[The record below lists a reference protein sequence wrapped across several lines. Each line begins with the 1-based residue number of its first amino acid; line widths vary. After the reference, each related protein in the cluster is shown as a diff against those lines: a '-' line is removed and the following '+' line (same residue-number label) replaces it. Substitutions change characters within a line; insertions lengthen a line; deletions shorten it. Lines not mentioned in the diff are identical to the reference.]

1 MKPIAQDLWLL
12 HYKAPLLGDYLGR
25 NVSVVRLRSGDLVIH
40 STGPFSPE
48 DVENIKALGRPAFL
62 LDALSKHDTF
72 AKEGRAAFPDL
83 PYYAPAGFSETVGFP
98 TESLSHPPSAWAG
111 QLDGVHLN
119 GMEGQDEYAFLHRAS
134 RTLIVCDLVFHVT
147 TEAPLGARLFAT
159 VGIVGG
165 RTHDVGMPRP
175 ERSSIKDAD
184 AFRRS
189 LATLMAWDFDRI
201 IVGHGE
207 VVETGGKALL
217 AEALREAGFGPETA
231 G

>member
-1 MKPIAQDLWLL
+1 MKEIAENLWQL

-25 NVSVVRLRSGDLVIH
+25 NVTIVRLRSGDLVIH
-40 STGPFSPE
+40 STGPFTPE
-48 DVENIKALGRPAFL
+48 DVEAIKALGRPAYM

-83 PYYAPAGFSETVGFP
+83 PYYAPEGFSETVGFP
-98 TESLSHPPSAWAG
+98 TESLAKPPTAWAG
-111 QLDGVHLN
+111 QFDSVHLG
-119 GMEGQDEYAFLHRAS
+119 GMGGQDEYAFYHRPS
-134 RTLIVCDLVFHVT
+134 RTLIVADLVFHVT
-147 TEAPLGARLFAT
+147 KEAPLGPRLFAT

-175 ERSSIKDAD
+175 ERSSVKDPA
-184 AFRRS
+184 AFKRT
-189 LATLMAWDFDRI
+189 LATLLGWDFDRI

-207 VVETGGKALL
+207 IVETGGKALL
-217 AEALREAGFGPETA
+217 KEALHEAGFEVG